1 MGGCGYVVAH
11 GNGMKGA
18 NFGWWRRWRGRIL
31 QRVRSARTSAAVT
44 PTPGDAHGVQAAQSL
59 RALLDDPHIPP
70 TIRGSLAADFARLE
84 AMLAKLERGELHI
97 AMFGRVSVGKSALAN
112 ALLGQEAFDVGVLHG
127 TTRDAAQ
134 RSWREVAGSGVHL
147 IDTPGI
153 DELDGETREKLAFE
167 VAAVCDLVV
176 FVVDGDMT
184 QRELDALR
192 LLARTERPLLL
203 ALNKADRYGDDER
216 ERLIARLREHARG
229 LVRAEDVVAVSAHPA
244 PHKRIRVAA
253 DGSERVERAEPAPD
267 IGALRDRLSA
277 IIEREG
283 KTLAALNAG
292 LFAGRLSDQVGR
304 HIADARRDLAAKV
317 IRQYCVA
324 KGVAV
329 ALNPIPVA
337 DLLAAAA
344 LDAALVMHLGRVYGL
359 PLTRS
364 EAGSLIAVISAQL
377 AALMGAIWGVHLAAS
392 ALKGVSAGL
401 STVVTA
407 GAQGALAWYATELV
421 GRAAEKYL
429 VAGKSWGEKGPKRVV
444 AEIVESLD
452 RDSILREARDEI
464 LARLRRGAAKA

>member
-1 MGGCGYVVAH
+1 MAGAASWWRQLRDRLLRRADTGDDASPVVAH
-11 GNGMKGA
+11 GETHS
-18 NFGWWRRWRGRIL
+18 L
-31 QRVRSARTSAAVT
+31 
-44 PTPGDAHGVQAAQSL
+44 QAAQSL
-59 RALLDDPHIPP
+59 RALLDDTHIPP
-70 TIRGSLAADFARLE
+70 AIRGNLASDFTRLE
-84 AMLAKLERGELHI
+84 AMLRKLESGELHI
-97 AMFGRVSVGKSALAN
+97 AVFGRVSVGKSALAN
-112 ALLGQEAFDVGVLHG
+112 ALLGEDAFTVGVLHG
-127 TTRDAAQ
+127 TTRDSAQ
-134 RSWREVAGSGVHL
+134 RAWREVSGSGVHL

-167 VAAVCDLVV
+167 VAGVCDLVA

-203 ALNKADRYGDDER
+203 VLNKADRYGDDER
-216 ERLIARLREHARG
+216 ERLIERLREHARG
-229 LVRAEDVVAVSAHPA
+229 IVRADDVVAVSAHPA
-244 PHKRIRVAA
+244 PQKYVRVDA
-253 DGSERVERAEPAPD
+253 DGSEHAELREQLPD
-267 IGALRDRLSA
+267 IAALRDRLSV

-283 KTLAALNAG
+283 KTLAALNAS
-292 LFAGRLSDQVGR
+292 LFAGRLSDQV
-304 HIADARRDLAAKV
+304 ARRIAEARRELAAKV
-317 IRQYCVA
+317 IQQYCIA

-329 ALNPIPVA
+329 ALNPVPVA

-377 AALMGAIWGVHLAAS
+377 AALMGAIWGVHLVAS
-392 ALKGVSAGL
+392 ALKGMSAGL

-429 VAGKSWGEKGPKRVV
+429 VAGKSWGDKGPKRVV
-444 AEIVESLD
+444 TEIVESLD
-452 RDSILREARDEI
+452 RDSILREARAEI
-464 LARLRRGAAKA
+464 LARLRRSGVQA